1 MGSQPARRNDDE
13 LQDMKIELKY
23 FASVR
28 EALGLAEESVELP
41 EGIATVGDVRAWLRT
56 RGAAW
61 EQALAE
67 GRALRM
73 ACNHEM
79 TDASARVT
87 DGCEVAFFPPVTGG

>member
-1 MGSQPARRNDDE
+1 MNITLRF
-13 LQDMKIELKY
+13 

-28 EALGLAEESVELP
+28 ETLGTSTETVALPDGV
-41 EGIATVGDVRAWLRT
+41 GTVGDVRAFLVA

-61 EQALAE
+61 EQALGE

-73 ACNHEM
+73 ACNQVM
-79 TDASARVT
+79 CQPDTPVT